1 MCRSAMWRSSDIMHR
16 RVILFREAK
25 HLALSVVLLFLV
37 KYSKYLKYYVIVD
50 AFPNRDINFGKGRV
64 ATRVG

>member
-1 MCRSAMWRSSDIMHR
+1 MHR